1 MNRGVRAPARRDEAG
16 VVALVAGV
24 VTMVLLVVSAFV
36 VDLGMTW
43 ERRGDLQQQADQAAV
58 FAAEGLPVSDD
69 VGRMRVARRVAYYIA
84 CNPVSGQVTLN
95 PTIPACPA
103 TPSSTSLDD
112 YARSLLDDAL
122 VSFPSSSQV
131 QVVTPRAKVRFAFA
145 GATGVEETVQQKS
158 ATAKVSSPGGLL
170 PIGLSLQCL
179 ADEVN
184 QAGLGSS
191 ADGVLPI
198 SYISP
203 GAYSSGGAL
212 NTDAEPTFA
221 PWESAYA
228 GTNASSSVTVSSPN
242 STGTT
247 LTLQV
252 AAPGLLPTL
261 QSVSGGNQVV
271 FKRGGTTVGP
281 VSATSLAAGSG
292 LMTVPLPAGVSGT
305 PGIWHVK
312 VKLFT
317 STVANLGLVGS
328 NPKWSLND
336 VTFAVY
342 PSQDTVAGRLTTAVS
357 NLLDLP
363 DTEACGRLL
372 DSPRAQDGATPAL
385 TRNLQEGLDHSLT
398 RNDAL
403 VQALS
408 TQDLS
413 GLHGTA
419 AELANALQTTVAGVL
434 SNPAYGL
441 MGCANSTYNRVD
453 DQATYDATQS
463 VGGAPANCARVRSD
477 ASAAQELTDGLLK
490 TTPSSGTEP
499 GYGRLSC
506 LRAGAC
512 DGATTTLPGFSGTFN
527 NDGFSDFLTNG
538 PDTVL
543 DSNLAFAMDT
553 YLLPGL
559 PVVTPS
565 NQIEESIYSSPRFG
579 WVPVLSYVD
588 LNSAGEADYPIL
600 TFRPVF
606 LDNGSAPGL
615 KIAGLDSGKV
625 VDRLGPHLQHALNQ
639 AIDAVRASLGSLS
652 GGLDTVLSALGIQ
665 TVLTELGQGNVT
677 QALQQLGSSLHLD
690 MGTEKAGLVIAN
702 GQVKAARFMP
712 IAPDALPPVTDSYD
726 GPLTDYVGV
735 GPKIV
740 RLVR

>member
-1 MNRGVRAPARRDEAG
+1 MLARRRRDEAG
-16 VVALVAGV
+16 VVALVAGI

-43 ERRGDLQQQADQAAV
+43 ERRGDLQQQADEAAV
-58 FAAEGLPVSDD
+58 FAAEALPVSDD
-69 VGRMRVARRVAYYIA
+69 ASRLRAARRVAYYIA
-84 CNPVSGQVTLN
+84 CNPVSGQLALD
-95 PTIPACPA
+95 PAIPDCPA
-103 TPSSTSLDD
+103 TSSSTSLDD
-112 YARSLLDDAL
+112 YAHSLLDDAL

-145 GATGVEETVQQKS
+145 GATGVEDTVQQKS

-179 ADEVN
+179 AAEVN

-191 ADGVLPI
+191 ADSVLPI
-198 SYISP
+198 SYITP
-203 GAYSSGGAL
+203 GAYSSGGGL
-212 NTDAEPTFA
+212 DEDSEPTFV
-221 PWESAYA
+221 PWESAYS
-228 GTNASSSVTVSSPN
+228 GTNASSSVTVSNPS
-242 STGTT
+242 STGST
-247 LTLQV
+247 LTMQV
-252 AAPGLLPTL
+252 GSPGLLPTL
-261 QSVSGGNQVV
+261 QGVAGGDQVV

-281 VSATSLAAGSG
+281 VPASSVNAGSG
-292 LMTVPLPAGVSGT
+292 LMAVPLPADVSGT

-317 STVANLGLVGS
+317 TTVLNLGLVGS
-328 NPKWSLND
+328 NPKWSTSD

-342 PSQDTVAGRLTTAVS
+342 PSQDSVVGRLTTAVS

-372 DSPRAQDGATPAL
+372 DSPRVQDGATPAL
-385 TRNLQEGLDHSLT
+385 TRHLQEGIDHSLT

-403 VQALS
+403 LQALS

-419 AELANALQTTVAGVL
+419 ADLANALQTTVAGVL

-441 MGCANSTYNRVD
+441 LGCASSAYNRLD
-453 DQATYDATQS
+453 DQLTYDATQS
-463 VGGAPANCARVRSD
+463 AGGAPANCARIRSD
-477 ASAAQELTDGLLK
+477 ASAGQELTDGLLK

-506 LRAGAC
+506 LRVGAC
-512 DGATTTLPGFSGTFN
+512 NGATTTLPGFSGTFN
-527 NDGFSDFLTNG
+527 DDSFSDFLGDG

-543 DSNLAFAMDT
+543 DSNLAYATDT
-553 YLLPGL
+553 YLVPGL

-565 NQIEESIYSSPRFG
+565 NQIEESVYSSPRFG

-615 KIAGLDSGKV
+615 KIAGLDSSKV
-625 VDRLGPHLQHALNQ
+625 VDRLGPHLQHALTQ
-639 AIDAVRASLGSLS
+639 AIEAVRASLGYLS

-665 TVLTELGQGNVT
+665 TVLDELGQGNVSE
-677 QALQQLGSSLHLD
+677 ALEQLSSSLNVD

-712 IAPDALPPVTDSYD
+712 IAPDALPPLTDGYD